1 MRGVIKGFAILVF
14 IITATVWALI
24 GYYTAAMPQQF
35 CVTEGKTLRLDGVV
49 TAVRDSDNETA
60 RQAALVN
67 GTTHNETLRLFG
79 IFPIK
84 TVRVQVVEQ
93 PVVVVAGVPF
103 GIKLYTDGVLIVGF
117 TDVDTSAGP
126 ANPARTAG
134 LRVGDVVVSVNGRAV
149 NTNEELKA
157 AVESSGGSYMTFVI
171 RRDNLDF
178 SVKFRAVRSQLENCY
193 KSGFWVRDSSA
204 GIGTLTF
211 FDPDEGFFGG
221 LGHAV
226 CDVDTDEPLPI
237 SAGEIVAAEIYDVE
251 KGGTGTAGSLCGAV
265 DDDVIGKLVENGGA
279 GVFGTLTRIPGAC
292 FRTVPVAMKQQ
303 VTTGKAQVLTTVEGT
318 TPQMYD
324 IEIVQIRYSE
334 TALTKN
340 MTIRVTDP
348 TLLEKTGGI
357 VQGMSGSPILKDGQL
372 VGAVTHV
379 LLDDPTTGYA
389 IFAENMLERAQAAAE
404 KAAA

>member
-1 MRGVIKGFAILVF
+1 MRGVIKGFTILVF
-14 IITATVWALI
+14 IITATVWVLI
-24 GYYTAAMPQQF
+24 GYYAAAMPQQF
-35 CVTEGKTLRLDGVV
+35 SVTEGKTLRLDGVV
-49 TAVRDSDNETA
+49 TAVRDNDS
-60 RQAALVN
+60 AAPRAASVN

-79 IFPIK
+79 VFPIK

-117 TDVDTSAGP
+117 TDVDTAAGP
-126 ANPARTAG
+126 YNPARTAG
-134 LRVGDVVVSVNGRAV
+134 LRVGDVVVSVDGRAV
-149 NTNEELKA
+149 NTNEELKN

-171 RRDNLDF
+171 RRDNLSF
-178 SVKFRAVRSQLENCY
+178 SVRFRAVRSQTENCY

-211 FDPDEGFFGG
+211 FDPDERFFGG

-251 KGGTGTAGSLCGAV
+251 KGSVGTAGSLCGAV
-265 DDDVIGKLVENGGA
+265 GDDAIGNLVENGA
-279 GVFGTLTRIPGAC
+279 VGVFGILTRMPGAC
-292 FRTVPVAMKQQ
+292 FRTMPVAMKQQ
-303 VTTGKAQVLTTVEGT
+303 VSTGSAQMLTTVAGT
-318 TPQMYD
+318 TPQLYD

-348 TLLEKTGGI
+348 VLLEKTGGI
-357 VQGMSGSPILKDGQL
+357 VQGMSGSPILKDGRL

-379 LLDDPTTGYA
+379 LLDDPTMGYA
-389 IFAENMLERAQAAAE
+389 IFAENMLERAQTASE